1 MKVRGSMGNEASERS
16 AEDYHYTWESLNND
30 LATLDTSEE
39 DVSSEE
45 PDSEDDWED
54 ASEVPLN

>member
-1 MKVRGSMGNEASERS
+1 MKHRNDRPRN
-16 AEDYHYTWESLNND
+16 TWESLNND